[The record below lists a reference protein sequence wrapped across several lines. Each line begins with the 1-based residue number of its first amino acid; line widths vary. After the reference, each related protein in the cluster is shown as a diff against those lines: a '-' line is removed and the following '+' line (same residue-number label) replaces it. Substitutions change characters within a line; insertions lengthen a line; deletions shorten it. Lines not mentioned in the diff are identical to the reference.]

1 MVGSVG
7 NFFNELFP
15 NLEFDQNLEIE
26 TRILC
31 ALSKSNTNLSVNS
44 SVKDKIY
51 HHINSEKDVSEMYL
65 PK

>member
-1 MVGSVG
+1 MSY
-7 NFFNELFP
+7 
-15 NLEFDQNLEIE
+15 FDQNLDIE

-51 HHINSEKDVSEMYL
+51 HNINSEKDVSEMYL

>member
-1 MVGSVG
+1 M
-7 NFFNELFP
+7 
-15 NLEFDQNLEIE
+15 DIE

-51 HHINSEKDVSEMYL
+51 QHIHSEKDVSEIYL
-65 PK
+65 SK